1 MKRPI
6 IGILTWREG
15 KSFAEPSYFRKMI
28 RAGEELGCT
37 VFLFSPADVSANGR
51 QVRGYI
57 PAARGWQARVFPRP
71 DAVIDRYRYTPT
83 EAFRKYV
90 AFRKASDLVYTNN
103 RLANKW
109 KVHEVLVKDS
119 RMHRWLP
126 ETALYNRLALQ
137 KMLARH
143 SLLYVKPVNGTGGRN
158 ILSVE
163 KTPQGYHLLGRDKQR
178 AKVSTVIRQLE
189 SVQNRVKK
197 WATRDKY
204 IVQQGL
210 HLNLVPGRAVDMRLL
225 IQKNG
230 EGQWSITGA
239 GMRVGG
245 VKSAT
250 SNLHGGGKAV
260 PVKAFLSARF
270 GEQKTGEIIQDC
282 EQLAYQTVETLE
294 NHFGRLMEMG
304 LDIGIDVKGRP
315 WLIEV
320 NPKPGREIF
329 REMGSLG
336 QYREAIKRPIQYA
349 MYLARSGT
357 GKNAVRPSDK
367 AAR

>member
-37 VFLFSPADVSANGR
+37 VFLFSPPDVSANGK
-51 QVRGYI
+51 QIRGFI
-57 PAARGWQARVFPRP
+57 PAARGWQARIFPRP
-71 DAVIDRYRYTPT
+71 DAVIDRYRYTPRD
-83 EAFRKYV
+83 AFKRYV
-90 AFRKASDLVYTNN
+90 AFRRTSDLLYTNN

-126 ETALYNRLALQ
+126 ETVLYNRLNLQ

-143 SLLYVKPVNGTGGRN
+143 PLLYVKPANGTGGRN

-163 KTPQGYHLLGRDKQR
+163 KTSQGYHLLGRDKQR
-178 AKVSTVIRQLE
+178 AKVSMVIKQLE
-189 SVQNRVKK
+189 SVQARVKS

-210 HLNLVPGRAVDMRLL
+210 YLNLVPGRAVDMRLL

-230 EGQWSITGA
+230 EGLWSITGA

-245 VKSAT
+245 AKSAT
-250 SNLHGGGKAV
+250 SNLHGGGRAV
-260 PVKAFLSARF
+260 PVKSFLAATF
-270 GEQKTGEIIQDC
+270 GEQKTNEIIRDC

-294 NHFGRLMEMG
+294 NHFGRMMEMG
-304 LDIGIDVKGRP
+304 LDIGIDVKGRA

-329 REMGSLG
+329 REMGMLG
-336 QYREAIKRPIQYA
+336 QYKDAIKRPIQYA
-349 MYLARSGT
+349 MHLAKTQSG
-357 GKNAVRPSDK
+357 KR
-367 AAR
+367 AATN